1 MFYSAVVAAAGL
13 SSRMRAFKPLL
24 PLADDTV
31 IGTVISTLKRA
42 GVEDI
47 VVVTGYKAD
56 EMAVH
61 LEKHEIRIVENKLFA
76 ESEMFDSIKLGL
88 KNIRDNC
95 EAVFIT
101 TVDVPLVKLESL
113 GALQELK
120 ADIARPVYEGQGG
133 HPVLISKKH
142 LPQLLNYSGDKGLK
156 GAILSLDEPMI
167 DLEVDDPGVIMN
179 LNEPEDFVQARIY
192 EQEELQREG
201 LSENVPSY
209 EEILT
214 LWDLYKTPSNV
225 RQHMIVVEKVA
236 AELAAELATAGK
248 VLDHKLIRAAAL
260 LHDLCRAESDH
271 EKAAGEVLRKL
282 GYIDLAYLVEAHND
296 GSWDNDIDEAGVLYL
311 ADKQVLGSKRV
322 TIEERFAA
330 SYARCKTKLAKQ
342 KHGQRFQ
349 QAKKLH
355 ELYEKIVSIQY
366 Y

>member
-13 SSRMRAFKPLL
+13 SSRMKAFKPHL
-24 PLADDTV
+24 PLADGTV
-31 IGTVISTLKRA
+31 IGAVITTLKRA
-42 GVEDI
+42 GVDDI

-61 LEKHEIRIVENKLFA
+61 LEKHEVRIVENKLYA

-88 KNIRDNC
+88 KSFRDDC
-95 EAVFIT
+95 RAVFIT
-101 TVDVPLVKLESL
+101 TGDVPLMKLESL
-113 GALQELK
+113 K
-120 ADIARPVYEGQGG
+120 AQQKPQTNIVRPVYQGKGG

-156 GAILSLDEPMI
+156 GAILSLEEPMI

-179 LNEPEDFVQARIY
+179 LNTPEEFAQARIY
-192 EQEELQREG
+192 EQENLQEED
-201 LSENVPSY
+201 LPENVPSY

-225 RQHMIVVEKVA
+225 RQHMLVVEKVA

-248 VLDHKLIRAAAL
+248 ILDHKLICAAAL
-260 LHDLCRAESDH
+260 LHDLCRTKRDH

-282 GYIDLAYLVEAHND
+282 GYSDLAHLVESHND
-296 GSWDNDIDEAGVLYL
+296 GSWDDDIDEAGVLYL
-311 ADKQVLGSKRV
+311 ADKQVLGSQRV

-330 SYARCKTKLAKQ
+330 SYARCKTELAKQ
-342 KHGQRFQ
+342 KHGLRFQ
-349 QAKKLH
+349 QAEKLH
-355 ELYEKIVSIQY
+355 ELYEQLVSIQY